1 MTEPV
6 TDAAEALHEWEHLKD
21 NKRVL
26 RVREDPAFILTT
38 HPWKESSVIAEC
50 FTQRHGRQVIAV
62 RGAKRPGGQF
72 RGLINPFCPLLIN
85 YSGVGEVRNLTA
97 AKWLGSLFPSEKGA
111 LMSAFYVNELVLRFT
126 VREEAQPDLFAS
138 YTRTLTALCE
148 GRAVQRSLRE
158 FEVDVLREAGWG
170 QSAPDKDVGDCVLR
184 DGLLIPLTETA
195 PATGEIPV
203 PAAVAR
209 AVLMRD
215 FSDHSVLVPAR
226 NVLRA
231 VIGYYVGA
239 KGLAVRRMLAD
250 WQQY

>member
-1 MTEPV
+1 MTETTP
-6 TDAAEALHEWEHLKD
+6 DAAQALHELERLQTD
-21 NKRVL
+21 KRVL
-26 RVREDPAFILTT
+26 RVREEPAFVLTT

-50 FTQRHGRQVIAV
+50 FTQRHGRQVLAV

-85 YSGVGEVRNLTA
+85 YSGAGEVKNLTA
-97 AKWLGSLFPSEKGA
+97 AKWLGSLSPTESDS

-126 VREEAQPDLFAS
+126 VREEAQSALFDC

-170 QSAPDKDVGDCVLR
+170 QRAPEGAIGDCVLR
-184 DGLLIPLTETA
+184 GPLTETTLL
-195 PATGEIPV
+195 TGEVPV

-209 AVLMRD
+209 ALLTRD
-215 FSDHSVLVPAR
+215 FSERSVLVPAR

-231 VIGYYVGA
+231 VIGYYVGD
-239 KGLAVRRMLAD
+239 KGLAVRRTLAH